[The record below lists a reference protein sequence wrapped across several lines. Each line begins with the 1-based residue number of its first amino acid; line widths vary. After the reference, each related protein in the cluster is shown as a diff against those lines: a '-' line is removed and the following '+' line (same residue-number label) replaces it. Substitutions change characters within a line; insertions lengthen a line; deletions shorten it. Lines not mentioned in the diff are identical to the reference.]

1 MQEGQFKRAFCIMY
15 NIYNYHSIEQIVKSC
30 NGNENDA
37 LILADILQEGWYVP
51 EDEFFP
57 VHYSDLEET
66 TSVAR
71 IKYAQIFNRL
81 ENRFGVKQM
90 STSCDPDRECFIRL
104 SFNRDT
110 VISLIDLYA
119 NV

>member
-1 MQEGQFKRAFCIMY
+1 MY
-15 NIYNYHSIEQIVKSC
+15 KIYNSHSIEQIVKAC

-37 LILADILQEGWYVP
+37 LILVDILQEGWYVP
-51 EDEFFP
+51 DDEFFP
-57 VHYSDLEET
+57 VHYSDLEEM
-66 TSVAR
+66 TSVPR

-81 ENRFGVKQM
+81 ENKFGVKQK
-90 STSCDPDRECFIRL
+90 STAGDPDRERFIRL
-104 SFNRDT
+104 AFSRDT